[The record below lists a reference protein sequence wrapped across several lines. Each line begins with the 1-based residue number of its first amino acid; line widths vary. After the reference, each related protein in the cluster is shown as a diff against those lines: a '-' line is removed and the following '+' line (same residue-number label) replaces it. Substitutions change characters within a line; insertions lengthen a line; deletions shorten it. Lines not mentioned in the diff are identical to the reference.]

1 MYGLT
6 RFRANSVDCVWDRV
20 KITQGGVSNQETKT
34 GNMESVWFKAVY
46 EYDNSSFTGEPTADG
61 GVNKMFVNGIP
72 LVWSSF
78 DKVWKYSTKL
88 DDNGKLTFEVTGVED
103 MQYKL
108 TKFIDAAGPQSITW
122 EKPFL
127 ETPVGIASVVAALA
141 VIVAGVIFYLR
152 KRM

>member
-1 MYGLT
+1 M
-6 RFRANSVDCVWDRV
+6 
-20 KITQGGVSNQETKT
+20 KITQGWVSNSMTNT

-46 EYDNSSFTGEPTADG
+46 EYDNEEFTGEPTADG
-61 GVNKMFVNGIP
+61 GMNKIFANGVP
-72 LVWSSF
+72 LQWSSF

-108 TKFIDAAGPQSITW
+108 TKFVDAAGPQSITW

-127 ETPVGIASVVAALA
+127 ETPVGIASVIAVLA
-141 VIVAGVIFYLR
+141 VILAGAIFVLR
-152 KRM
+152 KRL